1 METLSKDSDE
11 PLLDHTILSD
21 LATSTNSSN
30 MILTLDE
37 ALEYN
42 EPGFYQYRL
51 LLLCGFAFMADALEV
66 NLLSFVSVCAGK
78 EWSLSNAEEASIT
91 AVVFIGIVCGSGFW
105 GVLSD
110 WYGRKRSFLYAT
122 ALISVGGVLTGFA
135 TSFPLLLLFRGLVG
149 FGIGGANV
157 PFDLLAELLPASQRG
172 SFLIYIEFFWTFG
185 SVMVAG
191 LAWGFLTQ
199 EGWRLLALITV
210 IPVAVTSLFSILYL
224 PESPRWLMSVGRNV
238 EAEQVLIDAA
248 KVNGKTM
255 PSFHLRDDSD
265 KHGPKSIDYLDI
277 LKDKKMRKIT
287 IPLWLVWAGFG
298 CTYFG
303 TVLFIT
309 RLYSKDG
316 NDESKDEEDNGNC
329 SFNYSLIFYNA
340 LSEIVAVAFNGFFLE
355 NVGRI
360 KMQIIFYL
368 LAGIMVFLMGFD
380 LPSGGLITVGIIG
393 RIAVM
398 IASVCRLLCCVSF
411 LTVLVCFSCLVEHY
425 LGFNS
430 RTIFN

>member
-1 METLSKDSDE
+1 METLSRDSDE
-11 PLLDHTILSD
+11 PLLAHSIITET
-21 LATSTNSSN
+21 ATSPISGN

-66 NLLSFVSVCAGK
+66 NLLSFISVCAGK
-78 EWSLSNAEEASIT
+78 EWNLSNSEEASIT
-91 AVVFIGIVCGSGFW
+91 AVVFVGIVCGSGFW

-110 WYGRKRSFLYAT
+110 WYGRKRSFLFAT
-122 ALISVGGVLTGFA
+122 ALISLGGLLTGFA
-135 TSFPLLLLFRGLVG
+135 TSFPLLLLFRGIVG

-185 SVMVAG
+185 SIMVAG
-191 LAWGFLTQ
+191 LAWAVLTQ
-199 EGWRLLALITV
+199 RGWRLLALITV
-210 IPVAVTSLFSILYL
+210 IPVAITSLCSIVYL

-248 KVNGKTM
+248 KVNGYTM

-265 KHGPKSIDYLDI
+265 KNRPKSVGYFDI
-277 LKDKKMRKIT
+277 IKDKKIRKIT
-287 IPLWLVWAGFG
+287 IPLWMVWAGFG

-303 TVLFIT
+303 TVLFVT
-309 RLYSKDG
+309 RLYSKDS
-316 NDESKDEEDNGNC
+316 NDESRDEEDGGYC
-329 SFNYSLIFYNA
+329 SFDYSMIFYNA
-340 LSEIVAVAFNGFFLE
+340 LSEIAAVAFNGFFLE

-360 KMQIIFYL
+360 KMQIVFYL
-368 LAGIMVFLMGFD
+368 LAGLMVFFMGLN
-380 LPSGGLITVGIIG
+380 LPSGGLILVGIIG

-398 IASVCRLLCCVSF
+398 IASVCGLFCCLTFLIPPCLSSLCTDS
-411 LTVLVCFSCLVEHY
+411 
-425 LGFNS
+425 
-430 RTIFN
+430 